1 MQNSYKFNW
10 IELDTKDIVSKVTT
24 DGVKYLELFLQDYT
38 KAFNKKVNAGCGK
51 CIAEYLKEYK
61 QKYRIM
67 ENKSNFRLHKKR
79 EGIQLEF
86 GSGIHVTNSN
96 ITDEYAM
103 KLLKRYYTVH
113 GESAVEILFDI
124 YPDNIQFE
132 ATESQAETTTED
144 ITEESDDTTLSL
156 PKLREKY
163 PSISARSKKEFLE
176 KLANEA

>member
-1 MQNSYKFNW
+1 MQNLYKLNW
-10 IELDTKDIVSKVTT
+10 LELDTKDIVSKVTT

-61 QKYRIM
+61 KKYRIM

-79 EGIQLEF
+79 EGVQLEF

-103 KLLKRYYTVH
+103 KLLERYYKVH
-113 GESAVEILFDI
+113 GESAVEMLFDI
-124 YPDNIQFE
+124 YPDNIEFNGAANQKE
-132 ATESQAETTTED
+132 TE
-144 ITEESDDTTLSL
+144 TEESDDETLSL

-163 PSISARSKKEFLE
+163 PNISARSKKEFLE